1 MSLRTGYGTATFGS
15 SKYGLPEV
23 YEGQV
28 SDSVATSVTAAG
40 ERIALGATAVET
52 AVSHVVSGVRIQSG
66 EVSDAVVT
74 TTSAAGF
81 TAIAGAATSTSNVS
95 VALYWNRVRPFAA
108 QDSVEIGAS
117 VNSRYKWVG
126 IAGPTTVW
134 SNIAPP
140 TTTWTSADYREGAA

>member
-28 SDSVATSVTAAG
+28 SDSIAASVTVAG
-40 ERIALGATAVET
+40 ERIALGATAVDL
-52 AVSHVVSGVRIQSG
+52 AVSPVVVGVRVQNSG
-66 EVSDAVVT
+66 VSDAIVT

-81 TAIAGAATSTSNVS
+81 TALAGAATSTSNVS
-95 VALYWNRVRPFAA
+95 VTLYWNRVRRFAA
-108 QDSVEIGAS
+108 QDNVAIGANI
-117 VNSRYKWVG
+117 NSRYKWLD
-126 IAGPTTVW
+126 
-134 SNIAPP
+134 IAPP